1 MIFNTDYLENRRFT
15 ICSTKLR
22 GTRPLIGRVPKRKT
36 AFYTFKEKK
45 ATKSKVK
52 KVLTVKDGHEM
63 HCDGQTKSVMLFCA
77 GCMF

>member
-45 ATKSKVK
+45 QLKARLKE
-52 KVLTVKDGHEM
+52 L
-63 HCDGQTKSVMLFCA
+63 
-77 GCMF
+77 